1 MAGSF
6 NRPSQPPTA
15 SPSVRMLRFLD
26 NTRVRDGRRT
36 RIYFGGC
43 NYLGLAWHPALRRAL
58 AKAGETGP
66 FQTGAS
72 RRTTGEHPD
81 FLRTEQ
87 SLAHFFQAESAAFF
101 ASGYLASMSAV
112 ESLRTL
118 RSHVLLDAG
127 SHRCLRD
134 GARLSGLPVLE
145 FASWDA
151 DALKTALRSLPAGSL
166 PLVVT
171 DGTGAVRPGIAP
183 LDAYLDLL
191 PRKGLML
198 VDDAHGAGTVGPGGR
213 GATALLGIHDPRVLL
228 SVTLAKAF
236 AVAGGAVLGAKWWV
250 DPIRGNAG
258 AYTGST
264 AQPLGLLAAAR
275 AALHLVDRA
284 PGRVRRF
291 QSNQALFAGLTAGIR
306 GLSSDPRSP
315 VTIALPA
322 NPSQGASLKAALE
335 AAGIHAPWIQY
346 PGGPDSGF
354 FRFAVSAAHRPD
366 ELRRLASVLRAC
378 LGEG

>member
-1 MAGSF
+1 
-6 NRPSQPPTA
+6 
-15 SPSVRMLRFLD
+15 
-26 NTRVRDGRRT
+26 
-36 RIYFGGC
+36 
-43 NYLGLAWHPALRRAL
+43 
-58 AKAGETGP
+58 
-66 FQTGAS
+66 
-72 RRTTGEHPD
+72 
-81 FLRTEQ
+81 
-87 SLAHFFQAESAAFF
+87 
-101 ASGYLASMSAV
+101 
-112 ESLRTL
+112 
-118 RSHVLLDAG
+118 
-127 SHRCLRD
+127 
-134 GARLSGLPVLE
+134 
-145 FASWDA
+145 
-151 DALKTALRSLPAGSL
+151 
-166 PLVVT
+166 
-171 DGTGAVRPGIAP
+171 VRPGIAP

-213 GATALLGIHDPRVLL
+213 GAPALFGIHDSRVLL

-236 AVAGGAVLGAKWWV
+236 AVSGGAVLGAKCWI

-275 AALHLVDRA
+275 AALQLVDRA

-291 QSNQALFAGLTAGIR
+291 QSNQDLFAGLTTGIR
-306 GLSSDPRSP
+306 SLSSDPRSP

-322 NPSQGASLKAALE
+322 NPSKGALLEAALE